1 MRGASVRM
9 HILWRSNISPKKSQ
23 SSSNLLITS
32 TQNYYMPDKG
42 KTKGK
47 HKRGERG
54 SVEEEDQQGPKRAN
68 MADAEL
74 QLTNV
79 NNDET
84 SSGANEEETPPNTHA
99 EETSLLELKEML
111 VDIQIT
117 VSNILRENTKLANEV
132 AELRNV
138 IQQQK
143 GELINVKT
151 ALAKTQKQQDDLEI
165 QLAAARR
172 KINDQETEI
181 AELYDLQDA
190 LDQYTRKNS
199 LEIHGVP
206 ESAYTSTEEVVLK
219 LAEALNVDINP
230 DDVEISHKLHRKGI
244 KPIIVKFQSHKA
256 KARMYKERTKLK
268 HVCVSDLYPNS
279 TAATRVESGRIY
291 LNENLTSYRRDILK
305 HANQMRKDGLLTS
318 VWSMD
323 GKIFVKTSPEGS
335 PIRIYEKTD
344 LENL

>member
-1 MRGASVRM
+1 MREASMRM
-9 HILWRSNISPKKSQ
+9 HILCWSNIFPRKSQ
-23 SSSNLLITS
+23 FSSNLLITS
-32 TQNYYMPDKG
+32 TQNNYMPDKI
-42 KTKGK
+42 KLKGK

-54 SVEEEDQQGPKRAN
+54 SVEVEGQQDSKRAN

-84 SSGANEEETPPNTHA
+84 SSGVNEEETLPKNHA
-99 EETSLLELKEML
+99 GETSLLELKEML

-117 VSNILRENTKLANEV
+117 VSNVLRENT
-132 AELRNV
+132 
-138 IQQQK
+138 
-143 GELINVKT
+143 T

-165 QLAAARR
+165 QLAAARK
-172 KINDQETEI
+172 KINDQDAEI

-190 LDQYTRKNS
+190 LEQYTRKNS

-206 ESAYTSTEEVVLK
+206 ESAYTSTEEVVFK
-219 LAEALNVDINP
+219 LAEVLNVDIDPN
-230 DDVEISHKLHRKGI
+230 DVEISHKLHRKGI
-244 KPIIVKFQSHKA
+244 KPIIVKFQSHKVKA
-256 KARMYKERTKLK
+256 KMYKERAKLK
-268 HVCVSDLYPNS
+268 HVRVSDLYPDS

-291 LNENLTSYRRDILK
+291 LNENRTSYRRDILK
-305 HANQMRKDGLLTS
+305 QANPEKRKDGLLTS
-318 VWSMD
+318 AWSMD
-323 GKIFVKTSPEGS
+323 GKTFVKTSPDGR